1 MQRRDFI
8 TILGGAAAA
17 WPLAAK
23 AQQDGRV
30 RRIGIMQS
38 TSEDDPGTQAN
49 VAAWRNELAKLG
61 WVEGR
66 NLRVDLR
73 YTAGN
78 PDRMRVSARELL
90 SVGPDVIVVGGQAG
104 TRVLQQQTRTIPI
117 VFVQVGDPVEN
128 GLVTSLARPE
138 SNTTG
143 ITNLYASIVGKWVE
157 LLREAAPRVARVAI
171 VFHPDTAPES
181 YLTSVETVASALGVP
196 AIRAPVRNP
205 LDVVRA
211 LDAFAAQPDG
221 GVIAVPPFGASS
233 TLDMII
239 RLAAQHRLPSIYSGR
254 FAVADGGMM
263 AYGTDSVDLYRRAA
277 SYVDRILRGAKP
289 GDLPVQYPT
298 KFELVINLKTARA
311 IGLSIPEA
319 FLLRADELIE

>member
-1 MQRRDFI
+1 MRRRSFI
-8 TILGGAAAA
+8 TLLGGAAAA
-17 WPLAAK
+17 WPSAVR
-23 AQQDGRV
+23 AQQGGRV
-30 RRIGIMQS
+30 RRVGNLQS
-38 TSEDDPGTQAN
+38 ESEDDPAMQAN
-49 VAAWRNELAKLG
+49 VAAWRQELAKLG

-73 YTAGN
+73 YTAGD

-90 SVGPDVIVVGGQAG
+90 SVGPDVILVSGAAT
-104 TRVLQQQTRTIPI
+104 TRIVQQQTRTIPI

-143 ITNLYASIVGKWVE
+143 ITNLYASIAGKWVE
-157 LLREAAPRVARVAI
+157 LLRDAAPRVARVAL
-171 VFHPDTAPES
+171 VFNPDTAPES

-196 AIRAPVRNP
+196 AIRTPVRNP

-211 LDAFAAQPDG
+211 LDAFAAQPNG
-221 GVIAVPPFGASS
+221 GVIGVPPYGASS
-233 TLDMII
+233 TRDMII

-254 FAVADGGMM
+254 FAAAAGGMM

-298 KFELVINLKTARA
+298 KFELVINLKTAKA
-311 IGLSIPEA
+311 IGLTIPEA
-319 FLLRADELIE
+319 FLLRADEVIE